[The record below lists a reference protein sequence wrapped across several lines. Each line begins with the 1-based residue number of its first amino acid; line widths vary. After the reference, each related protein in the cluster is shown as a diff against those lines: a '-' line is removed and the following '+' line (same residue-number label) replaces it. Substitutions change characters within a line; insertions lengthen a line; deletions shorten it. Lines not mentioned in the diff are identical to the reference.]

1 MNEPTK
7 HSPPGFARARRR
19 APPPPQ
25 PHARGHRVSDRA
37 TAQTP
42 CGLTDQNAHPQ
53 DIIELRRLLYGLYA
67 VLRLHNAQE
76 DESATPHTRQPSIL
90 ELDAH
95 LDRELRVNVSKTNLR
110 GPKQELQ
117 YSGVRIPTI
126 AGNVPQFRGDLLRR
140 SDGGDNPGRS

>member
-1 MNEPTK
+1 MLGGGR
-7 HSPPGFARARRR
+7 HRRLSR
-19 APPPPQ
+19 T
-25 PHARGHRVSDRA
+25 HAEIEYQIGRLHKLL
-37 TAQTP
+37 T
-42 CGLTDQNAHPQ
+42 GLTDQNAHPQ

-140 SDGGDNPGRS
+140 SDGRDNPGRS